1 MVKQSKK
8 LISVLVAGLMVA
20 TLTSGCLSST
30 PAKTSEPAKATPAA
44 APAAANAKVIKVSI
58 GLNEQSPLYAGMKKF
73 GDIVKEKTN
82 GRYDVQLY
90 PNAQLGDDLKATESL
105 RLGTLEMTPPSTSP
119 LTGID
124 PKLMVFDL
132 PFLFPNAQVADKVL
146 DGPIGQ
152 ELLNGMSAKGLK
164 GLGFMENGYRQ
175 LTNSVREVRS
185 PADLKGLKIRTM
197 ENPMHLAAW
206 KAMGANP
213 TPMPF
218 SEVFTAMQQ
227 KTIDG
232 QENPITTIYLQK
244 FQEVQK
250 YVTLTGHIYTPF
262 IVLMSQKTWD
272 SIPPADQAI
281 FQQAVNEAKV
291 LQRKIGRDAEAD
303 QISKLQAA
311 GMTVTKLTPE
321 QLKAFQDATKPVYDQ
336 FADKIGKDFVAKV
349 QAEIA
354 KDSK

>member
-1 MVKQSKK
+1 MFKKSKK
-8 LISVLVAGLMVA
+8 LVSVVVAGMMLA
-20 TLTSGCLSST
+20 TLTTGCLSST
-30 PAKTSEPAKATPAA
+30 SSTSGTK
-44 APAAANAKVIKVSI
+44 APATTPTAASGSAKVIKVSI
-58 GLNEQSPLYAGMKKF
+58 GLNDQSPLYAGMKKF
-73 GDIVKEKTN
+73 GDIVAEKTSN
-82 GRYDVQLY
+82 RYKIELY
-90 PNAQLGDDLKATESL
+90 PNAQLGDDLKATEAL
-105 RLGTLEMTPPSTSP
+105 RMGTLEMTPPSTSP

-124 PKLMVFDL
+124 PKLGIFDL

-152 ELLNGMSAKGLK
+152 ELLDGLSSKGLK
-164 GLGFMENGYRQ
+164 GLGWMENGYRQ
-175 LTNSVREVRS
+175 LTNSVREVKS

-206 KAMGANP
+206 KALGANP

-232 QENPITTIYLQK
+232 QENPINTIYLQK

-262 IVLMSQKTWD
+262 IVLMSKKTWD
-272 SIPPADQAI
+272 SIPAADQKI
-281 FQQAVNEAKV
+281 FQDAVNEAKV
-291 LQRKIGRDAEAD
+291 YQRKVGRDAEAD
-303 QISKLQAA
+303 QIKKLQDA
-311 GMTVTKLTPE
+311 GMTVTKLTPD
-321 QLKAFQDATKPVYDQ
+321 QLKAFQDATKSVYDQ